1 MWHMLLR
8 SLYYKNLLKLTIYY
22 LHIIIISIRNIFM
35 GGDILAKEIIDKIL
49 ESEDRSNKIIEYAKK
64 EAQSIIDDAKRKSDA
79 IIKESYEYGKN
90 EQKELLNKA
99 DRDANTAIEKKRQEK
114 DDIIAGLNDIV
125 EKNMND
131 AVNLICERIV
141 GTYVGS

>member
-1 MWHMLLR
+1 M
-8 SLYYKNLLKLTIYY
+8 
-22 LHIIIISIRNIFM
+22 
-35 GGDILAKEIIDKIL
+35 AKEIIDKIL

-114 DDIIAGLNDIV
+114 DDIIAGLNIIV

-131 AVNLICERIV
+131 AVNLIYERIV